1 MSELLDLALHLADIA
16 DAITL
21 DKFTSRAFDVERKID
36 ASEVTDVD
44 RASESAIR
52 EVVVARRPEDGF
64 YGEEYG
70 RLNTDAQLQWI
81 VDPIDGTSNFVRGV
95 PVWATLI
102 ALVDDEVPTIGVVS
116 APALGR
122 RWWAERGHGAFV
134 NGSPIK
140 VSEVSSLERAHVSIT
155 HSRGWSELGLTPR
168 LVDLQSTAAR
178 SRGFGDF
185 WQHMLVAE
193 GAIDVAIDAIG
204 LQPYDNA
211 ALYPIVTEAGGK
223 ISDRFGVSSW
233 RSDSQIST
241 NSALHDVVTDALRRM
256 EQ

>member
-1 MSELLDLALHLADIA
+1 MSDLLDLAHHLADLA

-21 DKFTSRAFDVERKID
+21 DKFTSRSFDVERKLD

-44 RASESAIR
+44 RAAETAMRSTVA
-52 EVVVARRPEDGF
+52 ARRPNDGF
-64 YGEEYG
+64 YGEEHG
-70 RLNTDAQLQWI
+70 RLNVDAELQWV

-102 ALVDDEVPTIGVVS
+102 ALVVNDIPTIGVVS

-122 RWWAERGHGAFV
+122 RWWAEKGCGAYV
-134 NGSPIK
+134 DGKPIR
-140 VSEVSSLERAHVSIT
+140 VSAVDDLRHAHVSIT
-155 HSRGWSELGLTPR
+155 HSRGWTDLGLTSH
-168 LVDLQSTAAR
+168 LVDLQSAAAR

-193 GAIDVAIDAIG
+193 GAIDVAVDAIG

-211 ALYPIVTEAGGK
+211 ALYPIVTEAGGT
-223 ISDRFGVSSW
+223 ITDRFGSPSW
-233 RSDSQIST
+233 TSNSQIST
-241 NSALHDVVTDALRRM
+241 NGLLHDAVVASVTM
-256 EQ
+256 ENR

>member
-21 DKFTSRAFDVERKID
+21 DKFTSRAFDVERKVD
-36 ASEVTDVD
+36 HSEVTEVD
-44 RASESAIR
+44 RDAETAMR
-52 EVVVARRPEDGF
+52 TAMANRRPLDGF
-64 YGEEYG
+64 YGEEHG
-70 RLNTDAQLQWI
+70 RSHVDARFQWV

-95 PVWATLI
+95 PIWATLI
-102 ALVDDEVPTIGVVS
+102 ALVIDDEPVIGVVS

-122 RWWAERGHGAFV
+122 RWWAEKGTGAFV
-134 NGSPIK
+134 NGKPMR
-140 VSEVSSLERAHVSIT
+140 VSRVDSLDEAHVSIT

-168 LVDLQSTAAR
+168 LVALQSTAAR

-241 NSALHDVVTDALRRM
+241 NSALHDVVTDALRGM

>member
-21 DKFTSRAFDVERKID
+21 DKFTSRAFDVERKVD
-36 ASEVTDVD
+36 HSEVTEVD
-44 RASESAIR
+44 RDAETAMR
-52 EVVVARRPEDGF
+52 TAMANRRPLDGF
-64 YGEEYG
+64 YGEEHG
-70 RLNTDAQLQWI
+70 RSHVNARFQWV

-95 PVWATLI
+95 PIWATLI
-102 ALVDDEVPTIGVVS
+102 ALVIDDEPVIGVVS

-122 RWWAERGHGAFV
+122 RWWAEKGTGAFV
-134 NGSPIK
+134 NGKPMR
-140 VSEVSSLERAHVSIT
+140 VSRVDSLDEAHVSIT
-155 HSRGWSELGLTPR
+155 HSHGWSELGLTPK
-168 LVDLQSTAAR
+168 LIELQTRAAR

-193 GAIDVAIDAIG
+193 GAIDVAVDAIG

-211 ALYPIVTEAGGK
+211 ALYPIVIEAGGT

-233 RSDSQIST
+233 HSNTQIST
-241 NSALHDVVTDALRRM
+241 NSALHPATIKALAT
-256 EQ
+256 EG